1 MNPLTDLSI
10 AHHLSLLAQGESPGE
25 MTLLQSF
32 FSNPLLPGLA
42 LVFFYYNLV
51 HKPEKRKRQEDQ
63 KMRSG
68 LQKNDRIVMNC
79 GIHGTVVSAP
89 AESHVITIKIDQ
101 SGTTRVKVNRSA
113 IAGVINEKAANAS
126 GEETN

>member
-1 MNPLTDLSI
+1 
-10 AHHLSLLAQGESPGE
+10 
-25 MTLLQSF
+25 
-32 FSNPLLPGLA
+32 
-42 LVFFYYNLV
+42 
-51 HKPEKRKRQEDQ
+51 
-63 KMRSG
+63 
-68 LQKNDRIVMNC
+68 MNC